1 MARRVR
7 PRPERMAYMSE
18 GEARTMSQP
27 IRIKLVHSPIG
38 TNQRVRQTIKGLGL
52 RRVGSERELVRTPAV
67 DGMLRRV
74 SHLVAEVKK

>member
-1 MARRVR
+1 MVRSVR
-7 PRPERMAYMSE
+7 PRPERMADLSE
-18 GEARTMSQP
+18 GEAHTMSQP
-27 IRIKLVHSPIG
+27 IRIKLVRSPIG

-52 RRVGSERELVRTPAV
+52 GRVGSERELVRSPAV